1 MKAFLVGGTN
11 SGSGKTTVTLG
22 LLRAYARRGLRVQP
36 YKVGP
41 DYIDTGWHSAVT
53 GVASRNLDVFMLSDN
68 AIQRV
73 FHHHAAKA
81 DLSII
86 EGVMGLF
93 DGFGVDPLYCS
104 SAGIAKQLGC
114 PIILIVDGKAVSTS
128 AAATVLGFKL
138 FQPGVQI
145 AGVILNRVNTDTH
158 YAMLKQAIELHCQ
171 IPVLGR
177 IPVMKEINLPS
188 RHLGLVTAHEQA
200 NLDLQWDQLADVIE
214 THIDLDRLAAIAE
227 LSDRAEQTSALIPDS
242 LMGSGVGL
250 TLALA
255 EDEAFN
261 FYYQDNLDLISATG
275 VEIIRFSPL
284 RDAVIPDCDMIYLGG
299 GYPEI
304 HAEILSQNTT
314 MRASIL
320 QAHDRGVPIYAECG
334 GLMYLGGS
342 LTTASGDSYSMVG
355 IFPGESKMTGS
366 LKRFGYCQAKAEQPT
381 LLAKTGDLIRGHE
394 FHYSDFHADLPT
406 VFRFSKERDGVEMS
420 HWFGGYQSGNTLA
433 SYLHVHFLQNPTML
447 LHWFER
453 ARSVQ

>member
-53 GVASRNLDVFMLSDN
+53 GVASRNLDAFMLPHD
-68 AIQRV
+68 AIQRI

-104 SAGIAKQLGC
+104 SAGIAKQLDC

-138 FQPGVQI
+138 FQPDVQI

-158 YAMLKQAIELHCQ
+158 YAMLKQAIEQYCQ

-177 IPVMKEINLPS
+177 VPVMNAIALPS

-200 NLDLQWDQLADVIE
+200 DLDLQWDQLADVIE

-355 IFPGESKMTGS
+355 IFPGESKMTGA
-366 LKRFGYCQAKAEQPT
+366 LKRFGYCQATAEQPT
-381 LLAKTGDLIRGHE
+381 LLAKTGDVIRGHE
-394 FHYSDFHADLPT
+394 FHYSDFHTDQPT
-406 VFRFSKERDGVEMS
+406 VFRFAKERDGVEMN
-420 HWFGGYQSGNTLA
+420 HWLGGYQVGNTLA
-433 SYLHVHFLQNPTML
+433 SYLHVHFLQNPAML